1 MTPVQ
6 RLLPNA
12 YGDDVM
18 MPRLARNNE
27 PLPST
32 RMISSAC
39 TSAEEKPS
47 AINTLLLMCI
57 GQFIDHDLAHVPVY
71 MSGE

>member
-1 MTPVQ
+1 
-6 RLLPNA
+6 
-12 YGDDVM
+12 
-18 MPRLARNNE
+18 MPRKARNNG
-27 PLPST
+27 PLPSP
-32 RMISSAC
+32 RMVSSTC

-71 MSGE
+71 MGGK